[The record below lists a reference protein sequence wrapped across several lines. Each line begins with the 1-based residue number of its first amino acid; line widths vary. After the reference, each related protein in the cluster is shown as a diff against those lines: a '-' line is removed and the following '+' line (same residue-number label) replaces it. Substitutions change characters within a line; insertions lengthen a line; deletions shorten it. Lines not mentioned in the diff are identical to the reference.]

1 MGGGWP
7 QAMANKVGVKED
19 GSRSRARLDPTSSLH
34 SAVYVRIRKR
44 TTLGNN
50 QNWCSSHG
58 IEVW

>member
-1 MGGGWP
+1 
-7 QAMANKVGVKED
+7 MANKVGVKED
-19 GSRSRARLDPTSSLH
+19 GSRSRARLDPTSNLH